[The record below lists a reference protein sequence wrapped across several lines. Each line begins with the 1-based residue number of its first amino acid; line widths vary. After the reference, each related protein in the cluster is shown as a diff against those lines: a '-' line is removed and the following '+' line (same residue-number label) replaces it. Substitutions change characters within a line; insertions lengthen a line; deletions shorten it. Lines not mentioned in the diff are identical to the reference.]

1 MKMIKTKIFKIISP
15 FWKKLL
21 LAAVLS
27 GTSLLMAVGLLAA
40 SSWLI
45 SMASTRPPIL
55 TLQVAIVAVR
65 FFGLGRGVFRY
76 ASRLVEHDAA
86 LRIQGELRQGL
97 YRSIQ
102 RFTPTTFAGLKRG
115 QLLRQSVTQTEEI
128 QDIWLR
134 VVLPWISAVV
144 ATCGISIIA
153 YLLPLAAT
161 VIGAIFAISI
171 ITISFVSI
179 FSSARVAYRLHSDQL
194 FDQIMQSC
202 DSSQE
207 AQIFAF
213 DQQLKKDINSAQIEL
228 DLIDKKE
235 SKTVGISSALVAI
248 FTGIAVVSAALMA
261 GKAYTL
267 GNLAGV
273 NVAVI
278 TLLPLAIFDNLNSIP
293 SALTKVRQLADSYF
307 SIDNLL
313 KLEASNQNLT
323 ESLAV
328 DSITSIKFEGAEPLL
343 SQMKLSIVDGVA
355 SIGEP
360 LLIMGASGSGK
371 SSLINA
377 VLGFLPYQ
385 GSIKINQVQA
395 SQISETQKSENFTV
409 MLQNDYLFN
418 SSIRE
423 NLRIANQSASDEQLL
438 AVLADVELIE
448 LINSLPK
455 GLDTHVGPYGYNFS
469 GGEKQRLR
477 LARVL
482 LRDTPV
488 YLLDEP
494 FEFLDANQA
503 RRLAKLI
510 SERLS
515 NKVLVII
522 SHLPIEGMENIF
534 SFSKR

>member
-1 MKMIKTKIFKIISP
+1 MIKNKIFRIFSP
-15 FWKKLL
+15 FWKKIL

-27 GTSLLMAVGLLAA
+27 GTSLIMATGLLAA

-76 ASRLVEHDAA
+76 TGRLVEHDAA
-86 LRIQGELRQGL
+86 LRIQGELRQNL
-97 YRSIQ
+97 YRSIE

-115 QLLRQSVTQTEEI
+115 QLLRQSVTQTEEL

-134 VVLPWISAVV
+134 VALPWISAVI
-144 ATCGISIIA
+144 AGTSGISIIF
-153 YLLPLAAT
+153 YLLPSVAVA
-161 VIGAIFAISI
+161 IGTIFAISI
-171 ITISFVSI
+171 ITISLVSV
-179 FSSARVAYRLHSDQL
+179 FSSARVSYRLYSDQL

-213 DQQLKKDINSAQIEL
+213 DQQLRNQIHSAQIEL
-228 DLIDKKE
+228 DFIDKKE
-235 SKTVGISSALVAI
+235 SKTVGISSAFTAI
-248 FTGIAVVSAALMA
+248 FTGIAIVSAAFMSVN
-261 GKAYTL
+261 AYVF

-278 TLLPLAIFDNLNSIP
+278 TLLPLAIFDNLNVIP
-293 SALTKVRQLADSYF
+293 SAFTKVRQLADSYIDVNKLLNLETIKHNQSE
-307 SIDNLL
+307 SIPMGP
-313 KLEASNQNLT
+313 
-323 ESLAV
+323 
-328 DSITSIKFEGAEPLL
+328 ITSIKFEDAEPILN
-343 SQMKLSIVDGVA
+343 SMKLSRVNGAA

-377 VLGFLPYQ
+377 VWGFIPYQ
-385 GSIKINQVQA
+385 GNIKINQLQVNE
-395 SQISETQKSENFTV
+395 ISENQKSDIFTV

-423 NLRIANQSASDEQLL
+423 NLRIANKSATDEQLL
-438 AVLADVELIE
+438 AVLAEVELTE
-448 LINSLPK
+448 LMNSLPR
-455 GLDTHVGPYGYNFS
+455 GLDTHIGPYGYNFS

-503 RRLAKLI
+503 KRLAKVIL
-510 SERLS
+510 EKLS
-515 NKVLVII
+515 NKVLVVI
-522 SHLPIEGMENIF
+522 SHLPIEGIENIF
-534 SFSKR
+534 SFSKK

>member
-1 MKMIKTKIFKIISP
+1 MIKTKIFQIISP

-21 LAAVLS
+21 LASVLS
-27 GTSLLMAVGLLAA
+27 GTSLFMAVGLLTA

-97 YRSIQ
+97 YRSIE

-134 VVLPWISAVV
+134 VALPWISAVIA

-153 YLLPLAAT
+153 YLLPSAAF

-213 DQQLKKDINSAQIEL
+213 DQQLKKEINSAQIEL

-235 SKTVGISSALVAI
+235 SKTVGISSALAAI
-248 FTGIAVVSAALMA
+248 FTGIALVSAVLMA
-261 GKAYTL
+261 VDAYTL

-313 KLEASNQNLT
+313 KLETSNQNLT

-343 SQMKLSIVDGVA
+343 SQMKLSTVDGVA
-355 SIGEP
+355 RIGEP

-438 AVLADVELIE
+438 AALADVELIE

-510 SERLS
+510 SEKLS